1 MMQRRSL
8 LLAVLLGGTLVAAQS
23 CGEPSGVS
31 SRAPKPEAFLFG
43 PILEPA
49 VHFVGLLTCAPL
61 PTASVTQTVGPL
73 GGVINVGPH
82 TLSIPPGALL
92 SDVSITAVAPSDT
105 VNRVVF
111 EPAGLEFEEPASLTM
126 AYGNCKQ
133 APVPFPKRIAYT
145 DDLLVILEF
154 LPSVDSSAT
163 QRVTGTLKHFSAYAV
178 AW

>member
-23 CGEPSGVS
+23 CGEPSGLS
-31 SRAPKPEAFLFG
+31 SRTPKPEGFLIG

-49 VHFVGLLTCAPL
+49 VQFVGLLTCAPL
-61 PTASVTQTVGPL
+61 PAVSVTQTVGSL
-73 GGVINVGPH
+73 GGVINIGPH

-111 EPAGLEFEEPASLTM
+111 QPAGLEFEEPASLTM

-133 APVPFPKRIAYT
+133 APVPMPRRIAYT

-154 LPSVDSSAT
+154 IQSVDNLAT
-163 QRVTGTLKHFSAYAV
+163 QRVTGRIDHFSSYAA

>member
-31 SRAPKPEAFLFG
+31 SRAPKPEAFLF

-92 SDVSITAVAPSDT
+92 SDVSITAVAPSDS

-133 APVPFPKRIAYT
+133 AIVPFPKRIAYT
-145 DDLLVILEF
+145 DDLLVILEYIQ
-154 LPSVDSSAT
+154 SVDDQQT
-163 QRVTGTLKHFSAYAV
+163 QRVTGRLDHFSSYAA